1 MSLPAPRA
9 SYGIRRAGTPMHP
22 MSFASFSTYTSLFH
36 SPGTRSF
43 FIAALIA
50 RFPLAMMT
58 LGIVIML
65 NHARGDYAMASWVAS
80 VCLLANALLAPQL
93 SRLADRHG
101 QARVTLPAAALASL
115 AFCLLLAA
123 YRLQWPLWTWF
134 ACAAGIGLMPNFG
147 ALSRARW
154 SHLHSGTPLLR
165 TAFTLE
171 SLCEEMVWMSGPIIV
186 VWCCTK
192 IAPEAGVAAAVLL
205 FATGAWVF
213 CHQKHTEP
221 PPAASSRHSFGK
233 KRPALM
239 QRAVWLPCLTLLA
252 FGGFF
257 GVLEVAT
264 TAFAKQAGVPEKT
277 FYPLTAYAIGSLITG
292 STYGL
297 VQWKLPLLRQLLL
310 VATVFA
316 LTTLPFFFIDSIVTL
331 TVVCFIAGAT
341 CSPSII
347 IALALV
353 ESLADKPRL
362 TESMTWALVSP
373 TVGMAGGFALAGN
386 WVDRWGAQPAFYG
399 TVLFGGATFT
409 VALLAQ
415 GLLRER

>member
-1 MSLPAPRA
+1 
-9 SYGIRRAGTPMHP
+9 
-22 MSFASFSTYTSLFH
+22 MSFASFSIYASLFH
-36 SPGTRSF
+36 TPGTRSF

-65 NHARGDYAMASWVAS
+65 NHVRGDYEVASWVAS
-80 VCLLANALLAPQL
+80 VCLLANAFLAPQL

-101 QARVTLPAAALASL
+101 QARVALPAAVLASV
-115 AFCLLLAA
+115 AFCLLLVA
-123 YRLQWPLWTWF
+123 YRWQWPQWTWF
-134 ACAAGIGLMPNFG
+134 ACAVGIGLMPNFG

-186 VWCCTK
+186 VWCCTQ

-205 FATGAWVF
+205 FATGAGIF
-213 CHQKHTEP
+213 CLQKHTEP
-221 PPAASSRHSFGK
+221 QPAPLSRHGPQRR
-233 KRPALM
+233 RPALM
-239 QRAVWLPCLTLLA
+239 QRAVWLPCLTLLV

-264 TAFAKQAGVPEKT
+264 TAFAKQAGIPEKT

-292 STYGL
+292 TAYGL
-297 VQWKLPLLRQLLL
+297 VHWQWPLVRQLLL

-316 LTTLPFFFIDSIVTL
+316 LTTLPFFFIDSIGTL
-331 TVVCFIAGAT
+331 TVVCLIAGAT

-353 ESLADKPRL
+353 ESLAEKPRL
-362 TESMTWALVSP
+362 TENMTWALVSP

-386 WVDRWGAQPAFYG
+386 WVDTWGAQPAFYG
-399 TVLFGGATFT
+399 TVLFGAATFA

-415 GLLRER
+415 SLLKGR